1 MKNLKVK
8 VCNNLF
14 LNATTSFKKN
24 FSKALRHYFVITY
37 RFLIKQFQVLACN
50 AFANKTIF
58 KTKDCE
64 TGFTK
69 ITIVQQKCH
78 SICMILMSL
87 TEQLRH
93 RSAKCS
99 RHTFSVI
106 TFALVL
112 GMVHR
117 DRSILRSLWH
127 GEVCKFSSE
136 KSVLGSWIRT
146 LAPAA
151 CNIFKPDVCIFH
163 ASKVVFSYA
172 GGH

>member
-14 LNATTSFKKN
+14 LNATTSFKKK

-112 GMVHR
+112 GMVKYANFH
-117 DRSILRSLWH
+117 LKNP
-127 GEVCKFSSE
+127 C
-136 KSVLGSWIRT
+136 
-146 LAPAA
+146 LAPGFEPSPLRLVTYLSLMFA
-151 CNIFKPDVCIFH
+151 FFMLQQLFFRMQEVTDF
-163 ASKVVFSYA
+163 
-172 GGH
+172 